1 VGPST
6 TAPRIGVYPG
16 SFDPPTIAHV
26 HIAERAI
33 EHFGLERVDFA
44 ISTMTLGKDDS
55 RLSPISERVDELV
68 AISEGNPAL
77 GVRTTHDSL
86 LADIAAGYD
95 LVILGADKWHQV
107 LDPVWYGSV
116 EARDEALRRLP
127 VVALAPR
134 PSRRSATRRRGR
146 RARHRPRSSSRLRDG
161 GTRRPSRMAG
171 PTSERSLTR
180 SHVPSSA
187 VRSRDASGRRP
198 DAHQ

>member
-134 PSRRSATRRRGR
+134 PPHPVPGEDPRADPPPGVEVVVLDTDPDHHPVSATGVRDGR
-146 RARHRPRSSSRLRDG
+146 HEWRARPANDR
-161 GTRRPSRMAG
+161 
-171 PTSERSLTR
+171 
-180 SHVPSSA
+180 
-187 VRSRDASGRRP
+187 
-198 DAHQ
+198 